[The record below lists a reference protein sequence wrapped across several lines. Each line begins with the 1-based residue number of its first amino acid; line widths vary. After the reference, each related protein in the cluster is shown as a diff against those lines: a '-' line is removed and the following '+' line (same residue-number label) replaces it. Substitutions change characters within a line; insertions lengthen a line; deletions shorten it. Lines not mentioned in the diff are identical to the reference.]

1 MLLRVEVLY
10 KKHQACIVRLKKNY
24 VLNGDMGLR
33 NLTQAYMIMEFKPF
47 LLPS

>member
-24 VLNGDMGLR
+24 VLKWGHG
-33 NLTQAYMIMEFKPF
+33 FKKPNTGIYDYGV
-47 LLPS
+47 